1 MRSFAM
7 QAGRKGISPKVVFVF
22 LFGFLLLSSPD
33 TFANEPVVTIQIL
46 TEEILPGEEIQ
57 IQLTITHNA
66 NSFIHHVEWVN
77 LVVDEMQSY
86 HWAYS
91 AFDLPPAETFKK
103 VVKYRVPSIEKIR
116 IVAEANCLR
125 HGSSGRITLLVPVKK

>member
-1 MRSFAM
+1 MRLT
-7 QAGRKGISPKVVFVF
+7 RKWAFPAWGGAF
-22 LFGFLLLSSPD
+22 LFGILLFSSASA
-33 TFANEPVVTIQIL
+33 FANEPIVVIEVL
-46 TEEILPGEEIQ
+46 TEEVVPGEEIQ
-57 IQLTITHNA
+57 IELTITHNA
-66 NSFIHHVEWVN
+66 NSFLHHVEWVN
-77 LVVDEMQSY
+77 LVVNELQSY

-91 AFDLPPAETFKK
+91 AFDLPPGETFKK